1 MKCGST
7 WPKGGRA
14 LIIMSGGAGPVD
26 QVGVR
31 RKESG
36 AFRVRAGGAL
46 KGERIWR
53 ATDYTLFLFRVKMKR
68 EEELKRAVSDIATA
82 FTTKLWDTR
91 MRGDKTA
98 ESVAKAGKRNGDE
111 LAAKILKEADNEK

>member
-1 MKCGST
+1 M
-7 WPKGGRA
+7 
-14 LIIMSGGAGPVD
+14 
-26 QVGVR
+26 
-31 RKESG
+31 
-36 AFRVRAGGAL
+36 
-46 KGERIWR
+46 KGERIWW
-53 ATDYTLFLFRVKMKR
+53 ATDYALFLFRVKMKR

-91 MRGDKTA
+91 MRGDKIA